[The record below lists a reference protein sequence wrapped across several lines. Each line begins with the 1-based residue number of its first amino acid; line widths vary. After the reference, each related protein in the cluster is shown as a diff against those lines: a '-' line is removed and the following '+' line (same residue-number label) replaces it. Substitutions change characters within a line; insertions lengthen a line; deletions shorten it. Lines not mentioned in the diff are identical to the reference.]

1 MPEETRTEFIQ
12 FCDNGN
18 FVTPAAQSFVW
29 KISDLRIFHTTPP
42 YYILK
47 VKKGR

>member
-18 FVTPAAQSFVW
+18 FVTPAAQSLVW
-29 KISDLRIFHTTPP
+29 KSLNLWIFQTTPP